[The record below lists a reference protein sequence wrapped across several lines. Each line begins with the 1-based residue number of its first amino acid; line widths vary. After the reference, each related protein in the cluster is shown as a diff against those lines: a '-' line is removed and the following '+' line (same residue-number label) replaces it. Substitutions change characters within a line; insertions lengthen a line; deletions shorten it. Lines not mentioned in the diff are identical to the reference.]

1 MNFEHISSVEE
12 SEPLYLTAANIEKDE
27 LGDEKRSGTAKA
39 VIAAMAM
46 LTQAACATHTVSMS
60 RIVDEAR
67 PLQSPDAYCNQ
78 VDDRISS
85 YGSHR
90 FERTIETAGGT
101 VIMRGIKNENGKNMT
116 VEIVRPNGTHQRI
129 DCK

>member
-1 MNFEHISSVEE
+1 MNFEHVSSIEE
-12 SEPLYLTAANIEKDE
+12 LEPLYLAVANIEKNE
-27 LGDEKRSGTAKA
+27 LDGEKRSGTAKA

-60 RIVDEAR
+60 RIVNENM

-78 VDDRISS
+78 IDSNISS
-85 YGSHR
+85 YGNHK
-90 FERTIETAGGT
+90 FERTIETASGT
-101 VIMRGIKNENGKNMT
+101 VILRGIKNEKGQNMT